1 MKLLRSDLDDAALL
15 KLTDAVQQSARY
27 NLPYSD
33 RDVEQ
38 QVDVWLEGLLGNDQ
52 VCCAAHQQPLAQ
64 KMATGQHGDARQQV
78 PRA

>member
-1 MKLLRSDLDDAALL
+1 MKLLRADLDDSTLL
-15 KLTDAVQQSARY
+15 KLTEAVQQSARY

-52 VCCAAHQQPLAQ
+52 VRHAAHQLPS
-64 KMATGQHGDARQQV
+64 
-78 PRA
+78 